1 MACKLHHRCSRRQ
14 PEKRDSAGGEPCG
27 VSLGRGRFHG
37 ERHLRDR
44 SIITTELNKV
54 ALTAEPQ
61 LQRPPRIVCWIAVIH
76 GEGVGCR
83 LWPEVEHPFP

>member
-1 MACKLHHRCSRRQ
+1 MACKLHHGCSRRQ
-14 PEKRDSAGGEPCG
+14 REKRDSTGGEPCG
-27 VSLGRGRFHG
+27 VSLGRGRFYG

-44 SIITTELNKV
+44 RIISAELNKV

-61 LQRPPRIVCWIAVIH
+61 LQRPARIVCWIAVIY

-83 LWPEVEHPFP
+83 LRPEVEHLFP